1 MRMCEMRNGANH
13 RAAAL
18 GLVMAL
24 SAAPVVAQRGGCS
37 DGMPPFGSLGVG
49 EFQCLGGSCSVNM
62 RTGDPYAHSFSTE
75 PRLRDIDRN
84 GPGSGVLH
92 EGDILVAIDG
102 TLITSA
108 EGGRKLG
115 SLKPGQNVQL
125 TLRRV
130 GREISARLTAASSC
144 ELPRLEVTSGSWIA
158 DPVLAYGRVL
168 ADSAAWAPAWAHLS
182 GIPWSR
188 PLYSFADS
196 TGSYA
201 LGTGPFEWS
210 GAALAGPEGL
220 YSQGLPG
227 TFPEVR
233 PRIEF
238 GLELTCGDCGWR
250 GAREGLAF
258 TTSGLAFTTSVFPTI
273 ASVEK
278 DGPADRAGLLPGDM
292 ILTAAGAAIT
302 SSQAARALGALD
314 PGETIALEVRRGDR
328 ILEISIAPREAS
340 TRRQRM

>member
-1 MRMCEMRNGANH
+1 MP

-18 GLVMAL
+18 GLVMTL

-37 DGMPPFGSLGVG
+37 EGMPAFGSLGVG

-84 GPGSGVLH
+84 GPGDGVLR
-92 EGDILVAIDG
+92 EGDILVAVDG

-115 SLKPGQNVQL
+115 SVKPGQNVQL
-125 TLRRV
+125 TLRRG
-130 GREISARLTAASSC
+130 GREISARLTATSSC

-158 DPVLAYGRVL
+158 DPVLAYGYGVV
-168 ADSAAWAPAWAHLS
+168 DSVAALHPDSTWAAN
-182 GIPWSR
+182 PWSR
-188 PLYSFADS
+188 PFYTLSDS
-196 TGSYA
+196 TGSSYA
-201 LGTGPFEWS
+201 IGTWPPGWGTVPASEP
-210 GAALAGPEGL
+210 ALFHAGPPFPF
-220 YSQGLPG
+220 PG
-227 TFPEVR
+227 TQ

-250 GAREGLAF
+250 GARE
-258 TTSGLAFTTSVFPTI
+258 GLAFTTSVFPTI

-302 SSQAARALGALD
+302 SSQAGRALGALD